1 MSKNVIPEKI
11 NDFNVYNEGD
21 KLIGVSDE
29 VSLPEINE
37 LTSELSGPGL
47 LGSVDTP
54 TFGKF
59 ESMEMEVPFRT
70 LYESAFK
77 LMRPLRN
84 VALTLRGAVQVSDGE
99 GNVEFV
105 GMRVV
110 IRGKKKGLTAGKFK
124 QGEGT
129 GSAVKLSLT
138 YIMIELNGKQRL
150 EIDILNSI
158 YRVDGVDMLAAIRA
172 LC

>member
-1 MSKNVIPEKI
+1 MKNVIPEKI
-11 NDFNVYNEGD
+11 NDFNVYSDGD
-21 KLIGVSDE
+21 RLIGVSDE
-29 VSLPEINE
+29 VSLPDINE
-37 LTSELSGPGL
+37 LTTELSGPGL
-47 LGSVDTP
+47 LGPVDTP
-54 TFGKF
+54 TVGKF

-70 LYESAFK
+70 LYESAFS
-77 LMRPLRN
+77 LMRALRN
-84 VALTLRGAVQVSDGE
+84 VALTLRGAVQISDGE

-129 GSAVKLSLT
+129 GSSVKLSLT
-138 YIMIELNGKQRL
+138 YIMIELDGKQRL
-150 EIDILNSI
+150 EIDKLNSI
-158 YRVDGVDMLAAIRA
+158 YRVDGVDMLATIRA